1 MLVILT
7 LGMCRLEHQKFT
19 LLLFLRDTAFGGQ
32 LGLQETVSNE
42 QFKLQ

>member
-1 MLVILT
+1 MLVILA

-19 LLLFLRDTAFGGQ
+19 LFLRDTAFGGQ